1 MGNSIPIIKISKFYF
16 IISKTDLN
24 IFKKKLKTYQQL
36 LCRPLS
42 VSSSG
47 AFISCESAIEAMNM
61 VLNSSSSLHRADT
74 RPLLSISGTSHL
86 VSSGQSQTALSD
98 PNQRMTTSSTQ
109 VPQRSPFAIQ
119 QLLGLSNSNNSTNN
133 SANIDGTTSSNST
146 ISSNASITASSVLP
160 TTASSS
166 SLCISNLVT
175 ANSNSLPSSQLQ
187 HAVQSANYFHSHGVS
202 RTPPT
207 THPHAHHHHPSLLSP
222 HSAAATAHCF
232 SASESS
238 AAANA
243 ARLAYFNSPAAA
255 AFMSASMHAG
265 LHPSSSVPGNACIT
279 GPSVTGPIS
288 MFHSFNTDST
298 ISPRPETG
306 NACGSGKSLF
316 V

>member
-61 VLNSSSSLHRADT
+61 VLNSSSSL
-74 RPLLSISGTSHL
+74 
-86 VSSGQSQTALSD
+86 QTALSD